1 MSKRSGLPT
10 SMAAIRLWRQQY
22 VRKYI
27 EEGKSLRIV
36 LSVFDKSLRDEIETY
51 YHHCLEDDDSLLT
64 ARNYDKEIEI
74 NGSK

>member
-1 MSKRSGLPT
+1 
-10 SMAAIRLWRQQY
+10 MAAIRLWRQQY

-51 YHHCLEDDDSLLT
+51 YQNCLEDADSPFT
-64 ARNYDKEIEI
+64 ASNPGEMLFLCM
-74 NGSK
+74 SL

>member
-1 MSKRSGLPT
+1 MNGKSSGLPT

-51 YHHCLEDDDSLLT
+51 YQHCLED
-64 ARNYDKEIEI
+64 
-74 NGSK
+74 NGYPFNASYQGKMLI

>member
-1 MSKRSGLPT
+1 MDGKHSQLST

-36 LSVFDKSLRDEIETY
+36 LSVFDESLRDEIKTY
-51 YHHCLEDDDSLLT
+51 YQSCLDDDDYPLT
-64 ARNYDKEIEI
+64 RK
-74 NGSK
+74 